1 MTPKILAFAGSTRSA
16 SYNKLLVR
24 HAARVAEESGA
35 AVTLIDL
42 RDLPM
47 PIYDGDLEEQSGIP
61 ANALKLREL
70 MKSHHGILLSCP
82 EYNSAISAVLK
93 NSIDWVSRP
102 VPNEPPLIAFTGK
115 TAALLAT
122 SPGALGG
129 LRTLVSVR
137 TILSNLGMIVIPKQ
151 YALGGAMNAFGE
163 NGALHNETAEKQISL
178 VVKQLLQITT
188 GICLNKPQ

>member
-1 MTPKILAFAGSTRSA
+1 
-16 SYNKLLVR
+16 
-24 HAARVAEESGA
+24 
-35 AVTLIDL
+35 
-42 RDLPM
+42 
-47 PIYDGDLEEQSGIP
+47 
-61 ANALKLREL
+61 

-163 NGALHNETAEKQISL
+163 NGALQNETAEKQISL